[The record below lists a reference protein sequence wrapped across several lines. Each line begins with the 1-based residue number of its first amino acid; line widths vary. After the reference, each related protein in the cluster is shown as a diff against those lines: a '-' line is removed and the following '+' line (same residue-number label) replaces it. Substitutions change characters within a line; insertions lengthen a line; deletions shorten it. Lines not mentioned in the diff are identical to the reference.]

1 MARISSGTMTVVVFA
16 ILIGLGGAFVVRQKL
31 KQPGLPPLQE
41 LAPVEQSVLVPT
53 AAMDLIPGQTLT
65 INEVALLSM
74 SPEKY
79 KNSAYAG
86 VGFMRDASQITG
98 RRIKAHVKKGD
109 PFLPDLFYP
118 SNSGPGIAERLQ
130 PGYRAVTV
138 PIENIGSVEGF
149 ATPGSI
155 VDVMFRSRPEGDRP
169 EVTLTLLEQVE
180 VLALDSNVVPGQSAT
195 SPQERLT
202 AGSVTLAVTPQQGK
216 MLKVVE
222 GRGELSLALRNSED
236 NLGVLPFNLGAVSQT
251 REALPH
257 PIDVDSGATLTGIGR
272 MNTGSSNGTVADLL
286 TANAERVTLDDL
298 LGLPANQP
306 PKQMEIYLGPEKKV
320 IEFARNPD
328 DDARILQR
336 GGRIRTPIAHEPN
349 KHGITPIDNRQVRG
363 TDVLNKVLASGR

>member
-16 ILIGLGGAFVVRQKL
+16 ILIGLGSAFVVRQKL
-31 KQPGLPPLQE
+31 KQPGLPPLPE
-41 LAPVEQSVLVPT
+41 LAPTEQAILVPT

-65 INEVALLSM
+65 INEVALVSL

-79 KNSAYAG
+79 KASAYAG
-86 VGFMRDASQITG
+86 VGFMRDAAQITG
-98 RRIKAHVKKGD
+98 RRVKTPVKKGE
-109 PFLPDLFYP
+109 PFLPELFYP

-180 VLALDSNVVPGQSAT
+180 VLALDSNVVPGQSPI

-202 AGSVTLAVTPQQGK
+202 ASSVTLAVTPQQGK

-222 GRGELSLALRNSED
+222 GRGELSLALRNGND
-236 NLGVLPFNLGAVSQT
+236 NLGVLPFNLGAVSHS
-251 REALPH
+251 RPALPH
-257 PIDVDSGATLTGIGR
+257 PIDVESGATLTGVG
-272 MNTGSSNGTVADLL
+272 TSHGSVNELL

-306 PKQMEIYLGPEKKV
+306 PRQMEIYLGSDKKV
-320 IEFARNPD
+320 VEFARDPEEGT
-328 DDARILQR
+328 RILQK
-336 GGRIRTPIAHEPN
+336 GGRIRTPIAHDPN
-349 KHGITPIDNRQVRG
+349 KRGLSPLDNRQARDG
-363 TDVLNKVLASGR
+363 GVLNKVLASGR

>member
-1 MARISSGTMTVVVFA
+1 MARISSGTMMVVVFA

-31 KQPGLPPLQE
+31 KQPGLPPLRE
-41 LAPVEQSVLVPT
+41 LAPVEQAVLVPT
-53 AAMDLIPGQTLT
+53 AAMDLIPGQTLS
-65 INEVALLSM
+65 INEVALVSL

-86 VGFMRDASQITG
+86 VGFMRDATQITG
-98 RRIKAHVKKGD
+98 RRVKAPIKKGD
-109 PFLPDLFYP
+109 PFLPELFYP

-180 VLALDSNVVPGQSAT
+180 VLALDSNVVPGQSPT
-195 SPQERLT
+195 NPQDRVT

-222 GRGELSLALRNSED
+222 GRGELSLALRNGDD
-236 NLGVLPFNLGAVSQT
+236 NLGVLPFNLGAVSHSRDAMNHNT
-251 REALPH
+251 
-257 PIDVDSGATLTGIGR
+257 IDAASGAAKAG
-272 MNTGSSNGTVADLL
+272 TGSHGTVADLL

-320 IEFARNPD
+320 VEFARNLEEG
-328 DDARILQR
+328 ARILQR
-336 GGRIRTPIAHEPN
+336 GGRIRTPIAHDPN
-349 KHGITPIDNRQVRG
+349 KRGVTPVDSRQAQG
-363 TDVLNKVLASGR
+363 SAGLNKVVAAGR

>member
-31 KQPGLPPLQE
+31 KQPGLPPLQD
-41 LAPVEQSVLVPT
+41 LTPVEQTILVPT

-79 KNSAYAG
+79 KNSSYAG

-98 RRIKAHVKKGD
+98 RRVKAHIKKGD
-109 PFLPDLFYP
+109 PFLPELFYP
-118 SNSGPGIAERLQ
+118 SNAGPGIAERLQ
-130 PGYRAVTV
+130 RGYRAVTV

-180 VLALDSNVVPGQSAT
+180 VLALDSNVVPGQAPT
-195 SPQERLT
+195 TPQERLT
-202 AGSVTLAVTPQQGK
+202 NGSVTLAVTPQQGK

-222 GRGELSLALRNSED
+222 GRGEISLALRNGD
-236 NLGVLPFNLGAVSQT
+236 DDLGVLPFNLGAVSHS
-251 REALPH
+251 RDALPH
-257 PIDVDSGATLTGIGR
+257 PIDVESGATLVGA
-272 MNTGSSNGTVADLL
+272 GSSTGTVNELL

-306 PKQMEIYLGPEKKV
+306 PKQMEIFLGPEKKV
-320 IEFARNPD
+320 VEFTRDPEEG
-328 DDARILQR
+328 ARILQR
-336 GGRIRTPIAHEPN
+336 GGRIRTPIAHEPS
-349 KHGITPIDNRQVRG
+349 KRGIIPIDNRQAQG
-363 TDVLNKVLASGR
+363 AGVLNKVLASGR